1 MPRKKQP
8 LTREGEPKQTT
19 KEGLEIPVPKRD
31 EFFRGL
37 GKGASTKKPREERPS
52 ESDRGKR

>member
-1 MPRKKQP
+1 MPPKKQP

-19 KEGLEIPVPKRD
+19 KGGLEIPVPKRD

-37 GKGASTKKPREERPS
+37 ERGASRKKSREGKPS
-52 ESDRGKR
+52 ESERGKR